1 MKIAAN
7 IAGGL
12 LGFIFVVLPLLVL
25 TGVIKA
31 PPPPEGTP
39 AALFMGAVGP
49 TGFMNYVLTFEI
61 IGGVLVAIP
70 KLRNFG
76 LLVLGPIVVNILA
89 FHICIMKGDGLMG
102 PPLVVALLSAFLLF
116 AARRQ
121 FAGLKN

>member
-7 IAGGL
+7 IVGGL
-12 LGFIFVVLPLLVL
+12 LGFIFVVLPILMLS
-25 TGVIKA
+25 GIIKA
-31 PPPPEGTP
+31 PPPDPSTSAGQFM
-39 AALFMGAVGP
+39 AATMP
-49 TGFMNYVLTFEI
+49 TGFMTYVLTFEI

-76 LLVLGPIVVNILA
+76 LLVLGPIIVNILA
-89 FHICIMKGDGLMG
+89 YHILIMKGEGLAG
-102 PPLVVALLSAFLLF
+102 PPLVVAGFGAFLLF